1 MADRNLNIRVAFSAL
16 NNMSRPVNAARQS
29 AAALASQI
37 NQTKTSIKGLE
48 RQATS
53 FDRLTA
59 ANKKTTEQLAQAK
72 EQARQMAAAY
82 GPLRQRSAEQVAA
95 LNQQRV
101 AIRQLTQQQKGE
113 QTQLNQLRASFYSE
127 GIAISS
133 ASRATEQI
141 NQRTAQY
148 NRQLAEQQ
156 RRLDAVNQA
165 QARYSRA
172 KETGEKMMSGGMKT
186 AAVGAATLAPVA
198 AAVKSYSSL
207 EDAMKGVAKQV
218 NGLRDD
224 SGNRTPQYE
233 EMQRAIMDA
242 SEKLPMANGAVD
254 YAALVEGGARMG
266 VANSDDPW
274 EKQKADLLAFAS
286 MAAKASVAFEL
297 PADQLSESL
306 GKIAGLYKIPTQNI
320 EQLGDAINY
329 LDDNAK
335 SKGSDIIDVLQR
347 VGGLASQLDYKQA
360 AALGSTFLTLGSPA
374 EVAAS
379 ATNAMVRE
387 LSIATVQSDK
397 FLGALDEIGV
407 NAERVQKSMSVD
419 AMGTIISVLEASKK
433 LAPDKQVANLTQI
446 FGKEFGDDAQK
457 LANNLPELRRQI
469 ELTQGA
475 AAKGSMNRESDINK
489 ASLSAQW
496 QLTKTGAVNAFSSA
510 GETLREPLMDIML
523 TVSKVVGSVR
533 RWVEANPALVGSIMK
548 VTAAIGALLVV
559 VGGLMLSIG
568 AVLGPMA
575 LVRLSFTTL
584 AGSGGV
590 TPLIGSLGK
599 LSSTLRGLIPSLSGV
614 GRSIKDWPALFRSA
628 ASGITQFSKQAIGGL
643 NTALMAL
650 SRGAV
655 AAGQGLFTLF
665 TRPMTAIT
673 WLGNGLRTLAT
684 SGFGALLNVGRT
696 VMMALGGGL
705 SLLLSPIGILVIA
718 LSAAAIA
725 VIKFWEPIK
734 AFFTG
739 FYTGLMSGL
748 QPLTSA
754 FSTAFAPLAPLFDS
768 IGNAVG
774 GVWEWFTKLF
784 EPIQFSNEALASC
797 TSAGETFGKVVGNA
811 LSALTPII
819 EGIAR
824 GIGWVLEKL
833 GAIPDATKAAQ
844 QAAESMHKD
853 PVVWEWDPQ
862 QKKMVKK
869 GWNWSPKD
877 DQQKKT
883 NQKQQQ
889 AIDQQKKQESLINS
903 LKGPA
908 NIVPKMSSS
917 LDKIATN
924 TTEKKDG
931 PGEIVFKNKQPYI
944 PIRGGYSEPLKQ
956 AQRQLP
962 SLTDWVTQQ
971 AGSLIASVTPWQVEK
986 PAARVPVSASPSAAS
1001 VAALMPAPGGDV
1013 YNLSFDFSGQK
1024 LDEESIIRR
1033 VREELALAK
1042 QQADRRKR
1050 SQLIDHV

>member
-95 LNQQRV
+95 LNQQRA

-274 EKQKADLLAFAS
+274 QKQKADLLAFAS

-407 NAERVQKSMSVD
+407 NAEKVQKSMSVD

-584 AGSGGV
+584 AGEGGIARLTGGV
-590 TPLIGSLGK
+590 MRLGGVFQWLAGSPMQALLSAGRMVFGPLI
-599 LSSTLRGLIPSLSGV
+599 TLLAGISAPVWGLI
-614 GRSIKDWPALFRSA
+614 ALF
-628 ASGITQFSKQAIGGL
+628 
-643 NTALMAL
+643 
-650 SRGAV
+650 
-655 AAGQGLFTLF
+655 
-665 TRPMTAIT
+665 
-673 WLGNGLRTLAT
+673 
-684 SGFGALLNVGRT
+684 
-696 VMMALGGGL
+696 
-705 SLLLSPIGILVIA
+705 
-718 LSAAAIA
+718 AAAAVA
-725 VIKFWEPIK
+725 VIKFWQPIQ
-734 AFFTG
+734 AFFSGFFTG
-739 FYTGLMSGL
+739 LMAGL
-748 QPLTSA
+748 QPITQA
-754 FSTAFAPLAPLFDS
+754 FNAVFAPLAPIFDS
-768 IGNAVG
+768 IGNAIS
-774 GVWEWFTKLF
+774 GVWEWFTKLL
-784 EPIQFSNEALASC
+784 EPIQFSSEALASC
-797 TSAGETFGKVVGNA
+797 TSAGETFGKVVGA
-811 LSALTPII
+811 AISALTLPIQ
-819 EGIAR
+819 AVAN
-824 GIGWVLEKL
+824 GIGWILEKL

-956 AQRQLP
+956 AQPQLP

-1013 YNLSFDFSGQK
+1013 YNLNFDFSGQK
-1024 LDEESIIRR
+1024 LDEETIIRR

-1050 SQLIDHV
+1050 SQLTDHV

>member
-1 MADRNLNIRVAFSAL
+1 MADRNLNIKVAFSAL
-16 NNMSRPVNAARQS
+16 NNMSQPVNAARQS

-37 NQTKTSIKGLE
+37 KQTQSNIKGLE
-48 RQATS
+48 RQASS

-59 ANKKTTEQLAQAK
+59 ANKKTTDQLSQAK
-72 EQARQMAAAY
+72 TQAREMAAAF
-82 GPLRQRSAEQVAA
+82 GPLRQRSTEQVTA
-95 LNQQRV
+95 LNQQRA
-101 AIRQLTQQQKGE
+101 AIRNLTAQQKTE
-113 QTQLNQLRASFYSE
+113 QTQLNQLRTSFYRQ

-133 ASRATEQI
+133 SSRATEQI
-141 NQRTAQY
+141 SQRTAQY
-148 NRQLAEQQ
+148 NRQLTEQQ
-156 RRLDAVNQA
+156 RRLNAVNQA
-165 QARYSRA
+165 QARYSRT

-224 SGNRTPQYE
+224 GGNRTPQYE

-254 YAALVEGGARMG
+254 FAALVEGGARMG
-266 VANSDDPW
+266 VTDSNDPW
-274 EKQKADLLAFAS
+274 AKQKTDLLSFAS

-306 GKIAGLYKIPTQNI
+306 GKIAGLYKIPTKNI

-335 SKGSDIIDVLQR
+335 SKGADIIDVLQR

-360 AALGSTFLTLGSPA
+360 AALGSTFLTLGTPA

-387 LSIATVQSDK
+387 LSIATVQGKNFMEGLDA
-397 FLGALDEIGV
+397 LGLS
-407 NAERVQKSMSVD
+407 AEKVQKSMSMD
-419 AMGTIISVLEASKK
+419 AMGTIISVLEASKN

-475 AAKGSMNRESDINK
+475 AAKGSMQRESDINK
-489 ASLSAQW
+489 SSLSAQW
-496 QLTKTGAVNAFSSA
+496 QMTKTGAANAFSSA
-510 GETLREPLMDIML
+510 GETLRDPLMDIML
-523 TVSKVVGSVR
+523 TTSKVVGSVR
-533 RWVEANPALVGSIMK
+533 RWVEANPVLVGSIMK
-548 VTAAIGALLVV
+548 VTAAIGALLTV
-559 VGGLMLSIG
+559 VGVLMLSIG

-575 LVRLSFTTL
+575 LVRLSFTAL

-590 TPLIGSLGK
+590 TPLIGSFGK
-599 LSSTLRGLIPSLSGV
+599 LSGALRGLIPSFSGV

-628 ASGITQFSKQAIGGL
+628 TSAISQFSKQALGGL
-643 NTALMAL
+643 NTSLAAL

-655 AAGQGLFTLF
+655 ATGQGLFTLF
-665 TRPMTAIT
+665 TKPMTAIA
-673 WLGNGLRTLAT
+673 WLGNGLKALAT
-684 SGFGALLNVGRT
+684 SGFGTLLNVGRT

-705 SLLLSPIGILVIA
+705 SLLLSPVGILVMA
-718 LSAAAIA
+718 LAAAAIA

-748 QPLTSA
+748 QPLTTA
-754 FSTAFAPLAPLFDS
+754 FSTAFAPLSPIFDS
-768 IGNAVG
+768 IGNAIG
-774 GVWEWFTKLF
+774 SVWEWFTKLF
-784 EPIQFSNEALASC
+784 EPIKFSSEALASC
-797 TSAGETFGKVVGNA
+797 TSAGETFGKVVGSA

-869 GWNWSPKD
+869 GWNWSPKN

-883 NQKQQQ
+883 DEKQQQ
-889 AIDQQKKQESLINS
+889 AIDQQKKQESLLSS

-908 NIVPKMSSS
+908 NIAPKMSGS
-917 LDKIATN
+917 LDKIASN
-924 TTEKKDG
+924 TAEKKDG

-944 PIRGGYSEPLKQ
+944 PIRGGYAEPVQQ
-956 AQRQLP
+956 AKRQVP
-962 SLTDWVTQQ
+962 SLTAWMQQQ
-971 AGSLIASVTPWQVEK
+971 AGALVSSVLPYSVQQ
-986 PAARVPVSASPSAAS
+986 PAARSPVSAVPSAAS
-1001 VAALMPAPGGDV
+1001 VAALMPGGDMF
-1013 YNLSFDFSGQK
+1013 NFEINITDAGK
-1024 LDEESIIRR
+1024 LDEQKLVQRI
-1033 VREELALAK
+1033 REEFTLA
-1042 QQADRRKR
+1042 QQQTARRKR
-1050 SQLIDHV
+1050 SQLTDHE

>member
-1 MADRNLNIRVAFSAL
+1 
-16 NNMSRPVNAARQS
+16 AARQS

-95 LNQQRV
+95 LNQQRA

-172 KETGEKMMSGGMKT
+172 KETGEKMMSGGLKT

-274 EKQKADLLAFAS
+274 QKQKADLLSFAS

-360 AALGSTFLTLGSPA
+360 AALGSTFLTLGTPA

-387 LSIATVQSDK
+387 LSIATVQGKNFMQGLDA
-397 FLGALDEIGV
+397 LGLS
-407 NAERVQKSMSVD
+407 AEKVQKSMSVD

-433 LAPDKQVANLTQI
+433 LAPDQQVANLTQI

-584 AGSGGV
+584 AGEGGIARLTGGV
-590 TPLIGSLGK
+590 MRLGGAFQWLAGSPMQALLSAGRMVFGPLI
-599 LSSTLRGLIPSLSGV
+599 TLLAGISAPVWGLI
-614 GRSIKDWPALFRSA
+614 ALF
-628 ASGITQFSKQAIGGL
+628 
-643 NTALMAL
+643 
-650 SRGAV
+650 
-655 AAGQGLFTLF
+655 
-665 TRPMTAIT
+665 
-673 WLGNGLRTLAT
+673 
-684 SGFGALLNVGRT
+684 
-696 VMMALGGGL
+696 
-705 SLLLSPIGILVIA
+705 
-718 LSAAAIA
+718 AAAAVA
-725 VIKFWEPIK
+725 VIKFWQPIK
-734 AFFTG
+734 AFFSG
-739 FYTGLMSGL
+739 FFTGLMAGL
-748 QPLTSA
+748 QPITQA
-754 FSTAFAPLAPLFDS
+754 FNAVFAPLAPIFDS
-768 IGNAVG
+768 IGNAIS
-774 GVWEWFTKLF
+774 GVWEWFTKLL

-797 TSAGETFGKVVGNA
+797 TSAGETFGKVVGA
-811 LSALTPII
+811 AISALTLPIQAVAK
-819 EGIAR
+819 GL
-824 GIGWVLEKL
+824 GWILEKL
-833 GAIPDATKAAQ
+833 GAIPDAAKAAQ
-844 QAAESMHKD
+844 QVAQQMTPEAVNNLADRVNAFSGDVQAVAKESKKAEEK
-853 PVVWEWDPQ
+853 
-862 QKKMVKK
+862 
-869 GWNWSPKD
+869 
-877 DQQKKT
+877 KKT
-883 NQKQQQ
+883 DK
-889 AIDQQKKQESLINS
+889 QKKQDNLINS

-1013 YNLSFDFSGQK
+1013 YNLNFDFSGQK
-1024 LDEESIIRR
+1024 LDEETIIRR

-1050 SQLIDHV
+1050 SQLTDHV

>member
-29 AAALASQI
+29 AAALASKI

-95 LNQQRV
+95 LNQQRA

-224 SGNRTPQYE
+224 SGNRTPLYE
-233 EMQRAIMDA
+233 EMQQAIKDA

-266 VANSDDPW
+266 VANSNDPW
-274 EKQKADLLAFAS
+274 QKQKADLLSFAS

-306 GKIAGLYKIPTQNI
+306 GKIAGLYNIPVQNI

-347 VGGLASQLDYKQA
+347 VGGLANQLDYKQA
-360 AALGSTFLTLGSPA
+360 AALGSTFLTLGTPA

-387 LSIATVQSDK
+387 LSIATVQGKSFMQGLDA
-397 FLGALDEIGV
+397 LGLS
-407 NAERVQKSMSVD
+407 AEKVQKSMSVD
-419 AMGTIISVLEASKK
+419 AMGTIISVLEASQK
-433 LAPDKQVANLTQI
+433 LGDNQVATLTQI

-457 LANNLPELRRQI
+457 LANKLPELRRQL
-469 ELTQGA
+469 ELTQGV
-475 AAKGSMNRESDINK
+475 AAKGSMQRESDINK
-489 ASLSAQW
+489 DSLSSQW
-496 QLTKTGAVNAFSSA
+496 QLTKTGTLNALSAA
-510 GETLREPLMDIML
+510 GETLRDPLMDIML

-584 AGSGGV
+584 AGEGGIARLTGGV
-590 TPLIGSLGK
+590 MRLGGAFQWLAGSPMQALLSVGRMVFGPLI
-599 LSSTLRGLIPSLSGV
+599 TLLAGISAPVWGLI
-614 GRSIKDWPALFRSA
+614 ALF
-628 ASGITQFSKQAIGGL
+628 
-643 NTALMAL
+643 
-650 SRGAV
+650 
-655 AAGQGLFTLF
+655 
-665 TRPMTAIT
+665 
-673 WLGNGLRTLAT
+673 
-684 SGFGALLNVGRT
+684 
-696 VMMALGGGL
+696 
-705 SLLLSPIGILVIA
+705 
-718 LSAAAIA
+718 AAAAVA
-725 VIKFWEPIK
+725 VIKFWQPIK
-734 AFFTG
+734 AFFSG
-739 FYTGLMSGL
+739 FFTGLMAGL
-748 QPLTSA
+748 QPITQA
-754 FSTAFAPLAPLFDS
+754 FNAVFAPLAPIFDS
-768 IGNAVG
+768 IGNAIS
-774 GVWEWFTKLF
+774 GVWEWFTKLL
-784 EPIQFSNEALASC
+784 EPIQFSSEALASC
-797 TSAGETFGKVVGNA
+797 TSAGETFGKVVGGA
-811 LSALTPII
+811 ISALTLPIQAVAK
-819 EGIAR
+819 GL
-824 GIGWVLEKL
+824 GWILEKL
-833 GAIPDATKAAQ
+833 GAIPDAAKAAQ
-844 QAAESMHKD
+844 QVAQQMTPEAVNNLADRVNAFSGDVQAVAKESKKAEEK
-853 PVVWEWDPQ
+853 
-862 QKKMVKK
+862 
-869 GWNWSPKD
+869 
-877 DQQKKT
+877 KKT
-883 NQKQQQ
+883 
-889 AIDQQKKQESLINS
+889 DEQKKQDNLINS

-1013 YNLSFDFSGQK
+1013 YNLNFDFSGQK
-1024 LDEESIIRR
+1024 LDEETIIRR

-1050 SQLIDHV
+1050 SQLTDHV

>member
-1 MADRNLNIRVAFSAL
+1 M
-16 NNMSRPVNAARQS
+16 
-29 AAALASQI
+29 
-37 NQTKTSIKGLE
+37 
-48 RQATS
+48 
-53 FDRLTA
+53 
-59 ANKKTTEQLAQAK
+59 
-72 EQARQMAAAY
+72 
-82 GPLRQRSAEQVAA
+82 
-95 LNQQRV
+95 
-101 AIRQLTQQQKGE
+101 
-113 QTQLNQLRASFYSE
+113 
-127 GIAISS
+127 
-133 ASRATEQI
+133 
-141 NQRTAQY
+141 
-148 NRQLAEQQ
+148 
-156 RRLDAVNQA
+156 
-165 QARYSRA
+165 
-172 KETGEKMMSGGMKT
+172 
-186 AAVGAATLAPVA
+186 
-198 AAVKSYSSL
+198 
-207 EDAMKGVAKQV
+207 
-218 NGLRDD
+218 RDD

-360 AALGSTFLTLGSPA
+360 AALGSTFLTLGTPA

-387 LSIATVQSDK
+387 LSIATVQGKNFMQGLDA
-397 FLGALDEIGV
+397 LGLS
-407 NAERVQKSMSVD
+407 AEKVQKSMSVD

-433 LAPDKQVANLTQI
+433 LAPDQQVANLTQI

-584 AGSGGV
+584 AGEGGIARLTGGV
-590 TPLIGSLGK
+590 MRLGGAFQWLAGSPMQALLSAGRMVFGPLI
-599 LSSTLRGLIPSLSGV
+599 TLLAGISAPVWGLI
-614 GRSIKDWPALFRSA
+614 ALF
-628 ASGITQFSKQAIGGL
+628 
-643 NTALMAL
+643 
-650 SRGAV
+650 
-655 AAGQGLFTLF
+655 
-665 TRPMTAIT
+665 
-673 WLGNGLRTLAT
+673 
-684 SGFGALLNVGRT
+684 
-696 VMMALGGGL
+696 
-705 SLLLSPIGILVIA
+705 
-718 LSAAAIA
+718 AAAAVA
-725 VIKFWEPIK
+725 VIKFWEPIQ

-739 FYTGLMSGL
+739 FFNGIMTGL
-748 QPLTSA
+748 QPVFDA
-754 FSTAFAPLAPLFDS
+754 FNAVFAPLAPIFDA
-768 IGNAVG
+768 IGSAIS
-774 GVWEWFTKLF
+774 GVWDWFTKLL
-784 EPIQFSNEALASC
+784 EPIKFSSDALETC
-797 TSAGETFGKVVGNA
+797 TTVGETFGRVLGTAISGLLWPLQK
-811 LSALTPII
+811 LM
-819 EGIAR
+819 EGV
-824 GIGWVLEKL
+824 GWVLEKL
-833 GAIPDATKAAQ
+833 DLIPAGLDAANAK
-844 QAAESMHKD
+844 AESLKKD

-869 GWNWSPKD
+869 DWHWSPDKP
-877 DQQKKT
+877 
-883 NQKQQQ
+883 NQPKPPKPPITPKPVGIPDLMG
-889 AIDQQKKQESLINS
+889 APNLT
-903 LKGPA
+903 
-908 NIVPKMSSS
+908 PKMSKS
-917 LDKIATN
+917 LDKIADN
-924 TTEKKDG
+924 TGKMAAKDG

-1013 YNLSFDFSGQK
+1013 YNLNFDFSGQK
-1024 LDEESIIRR
+1024 LDEETIIRR

-1050 SQLIDHV
+1050 SQLTDHV

>member
-95 LNQQRV
+95 LNQQRA

-224 SGNRTPQYE
+224 SGNRTPLYE
-233 EMQRAIMDA
+233 EMQQAIKDA

-266 VANSDDPW
+266 VANSNDPW
-274 EKQKADLLAFAS
+274 QKQKADLLSFAS

-306 GKIAGLYKIPTQNI
+306 GKIAGLYNIPVQNI

-347 VGGLASQLDYKQA
+347 VGGLANQLDYKQA
-360 AALGSTFLTLGSPA
+360 AALGSTFLTLGTPA

-387 LSIATVQSDK
+387 LSIATVQGKSFMQGLDA
-397 FLGALDEIGV
+397 LGLS
-407 NAERVQKSMSVD
+407 AEKVQKSMSVD
-419 AMGTIISVLEASKK
+419 AMGTIISVLEASQK
-433 LAPDKQVANLTQI
+433 LGDNQVATLTQI

-457 LANNLPELRRQI
+457 LANKLPELRRQL
-469 ELTQGA
+469 ELTQGV
-475 AAKGSMNRESDINK
+475 AAKGSMQRESDINK
-489 ASLSAQW
+489 DSLSSQW
-496 QLTKTGAVNAFSSA
+496 QLTKTGTLNALSAA
-510 GETLREPLMDIML
+510 GESLRDPLMDIML

-584 AGSGGV
+584 AGEGGIARLTGGV
-590 TPLIGSLGK
+590 MRLGGTFQWLAGSPMQALLSAGRMVFGPLI
-599 LSSTLRGLIPSLSGV
+599 TLLAGISAPVWGLI
-614 GRSIKDWPALFRSA
+614 ALF
-628 ASGITQFSKQAIGGL
+628 
-643 NTALMAL
+643 
-650 SRGAV
+650 
-655 AAGQGLFTLF
+655 
-665 TRPMTAIT
+665 
-673 WLGNGLRTLAT
+673 
-684 SGFGALLNVGRT
+684 
-696 VMMALGGGL
+696 
-705 SLLLSPIGILVIA
+705 
-718 LSAAAIA
+718 AAAAVA
-725 VIKFWEPIK
+725 VIKFWQPIK
-734 AFFTG
+734 AFFSG
-739 FYTGLMSGL
+739 FFTGLMAGL
-748 QPLTSA
+748 QPITQA
-754 FSTAFAPLAPLFDS
+754 FNAVFAPLAPIFDS
-768 IGNAVG
+768 IGNAIS
-774 GVWEWFTKLF
+774 GVWEWFTKLL
-784 EPIQFSNEALASC
+784 EPIQFSSEALASC
-797 TSAGETFGKVVGNA
+797 TSAGETFGKVVGA
-811 LSALTPII
+811 AISALTLPIQAVAK
-819 EGIAR
+819 GL
-824 GIGWVLEKL
+824 GWILEKL
-833 GAIPDATKAAQ
+833 GAIPDAAKAAQ
-844 QAAESMHKD
+844 QVAQQMTPEAVNNLADRVNAFSGDVQAVAKESKKAEEK
-853 PVVWEWDPQ
+853 
-862 QKKMVKK
+862 
-869 GWNWSPKD
+869 
-877 DQQKKT
+877 KKT
-883 NQKQQQ
+883 
-889 AIDQQKKQESLINS
+889 DEQKKQDNLINS

-1013 YNLSFDFSGQK
+1013 YNLNFDFSGQK
-1024 LDEESIIRR
+1024 LDEETIIRR

-1050 SQLIDHV
+1050 SQLTDHV

>member
-95 LNQQRV
+95 LNQQRA

-360 AALGSTFLTLGSPA
+360 AALGSTFLTLGTPA

-387 LSIATVQSDK
+387 LSIATVQGKNFMQGLDA
-397 FLGALDEIGV
+397 LGLS
-407 NAERVQKSMSVD
+407 AEKVQKSMSVD

-433 LAPDKQVANLTQI
+433 LAPDQQVANLTQI

-469 ELTQGA
+469 ELTQGV

-510 GETLREPLMDIML
+510 GETLRDPLIDIML

-584 AGSGGV
+584 AGEGGIARLTGGV
-590 TPLIGSLGK
+590 MRLGGAFQWLAGSPMQALLSAGRMVFGPLI
-599 LSSTLRGLIPSLSGV
+599 TLLAGISAPVWGLI
-614 GRSIKDWPALFRSA
+614 ALF
-628 ASGITQFSKQAIGGL
+628 
-643 NTALMAL
+643 
-650 SRGAV
+650 
-655 AAGQGLFTLF
+655 
-665 TRPMTAIT
+665 
-673 WLGNGLRTLAT
+673 
-684 SGFGALLNVGRT
+684 
-696 VMMALGGGL
+696 
-705 SLLLSPIGILVIA
+705 
-718 LSAAAIA
+718 AAAAVA
-725 VIKFWEPIK
+725 VIKFWQPIK
-734 AFFTG
+734 AFFSG
-739 FYTGLMSGL
+739 FFTGLMAGL
-748 QPLTSA
+748 QPITQA
-754 FSTAFAPLAPLFDS
+754 FNAVFAPLAPIFDS
-768 IGNAVG
+768 IGNAIS
-774 GVWEWFTKLF
+774 GVLEWFTKLL
-784 EPIQFSNEALASC
+784 EPIQFSSEALASC
-797 TSAGETFGKVVGNA
+797 TSAGETFGKVVGGA
-811 LSALTPII
+811 ISALTLPIQAVAK
-819 EGIAR
+819 GL
-824 GIGWVLEKL
+824 GWILEKL
-833 GAIPDATKAAQ
+833 GAIPDAAKAAQ
-844 QAAESMHKD
+844 QVAQQMTPEAVNNLADRVNAFSGDVQAVAKESKKAEEK
-853 PVVWEWDPQ
+853 
-862 QKKMVKK
+862 
-869 GWNWSPKD
+869 
-877 DQQKKT
+877 KKT
-883 NQKQQQ
+883 
-889 AIDQQKKQESLINS
+889 DEQKKQDNLINS

-1013 YNLSFDFSGQK
+1013 YNLNFDFSGQK
-1024 LDEESIIRR
+1024 LDEETIIRR

-1050 SQLIDHV
+1050 SQLTDHV

>member
-95 LNQQRV
+95 LNQQRA

-360 AALGSTFLTLGSPA
+360 AALGSTFLTLGTPA

-387 LSIATVQSDK
+387 LSIATVQGKNFMQGLDA
-397 FLGALDEIGV
+397 LGLS
-407 NAERVQKSMSVD
+407 AEKVQKSMSVD

-433 LAPDKQVANLTQI
+433 LAPDQQVANLTQI

-584 AGSGGV
+584 AGEGGIARLTGGV
-590 TPLIGSLGK
+590 MRLGGAFQWLAGSPMQALLSAGRMVFGPLI
-599 LSSTLRGLIPSLSGV
+599 TLLAGISAPVWGLI
-614 GRSIKDWPALFRSA
+614 ALF
-628 ASGITQFSKQAIGGL
+628 
-643 NTALMAL
+643 
-650 SRGAV
+650 
-655 AAGQGLFTLF
+655 
-665 TRPMTAIT
+665 
-673 WLGNGLRTLAT
+673 
-684 SGFGALLNVGRT
+684 
-696 VMMALGGGL
+696 
-705 SLLLSPIGILVIA
+705 
-718 LSAAAIA
+718 AAAAVA
-725 VIKFWEPIK
+725 VIKFWEPIQ

-739 FYTGLMSGL
+739 FFNGIMTGL
-748 QPLTSA
+748 QPVFDA
-754 FSTAFAPLAPLFDS
+754 FNAVFAPLAPIFDA
-768 IGNAVG
+768 IGSAIS
-774 GVWEWFTKLF
+774 GVWDWFTKLL
-784 EPIQFSNEALASC
+784 EPIKFSSDALETC
-797 TSAGETFGKVVGNA
+797 TTVGETFGRVLGTAISGLLWPLQK
-811 LSALTPII
+811 LM
-819 EGIAR
+819 EGV
-824 GIGWVLEKL
+824 GWVLEKL
-833 GAIPDATKAAQ
+833 DLIPAGLDAANAK
-844 QAAESMHKD
+844 AESLKKD

-869 GWNWSPKD
+869 DWHWSPDKP
-877 DQQKKT
+877 
-883 NQKQQQ
+883 NQPKPPKPPITPKPVGIPDLMG
-889 AIDQQKKQESLINS
+889 APNLT
-903 LKGPA
+903 
-908 NIVPKMSSS
+908 PKMSKS
-917 LDKIATN
+917 LDKIADN
-924 TTEKKDG
+924 TGKMAAKDG

-1013 YNLSFDFSGQK
+1013 YNFNFDFSGQK
-1024 LDEESIIRR
+1024 LDEETIIRR

>member
-95 LNQQRV
+95 LNQQRA

-274 EKQKADLLAFAS
+274 QKQKADLLAFAS

-407 NAERVQKSMSVD
+407 NAEKVQKSMSVD

-533 RWVEANPALVGSIMK
+533 RWVEENPALVGSIMK

-584 AGSGGV
+584 AGEGGIARLAGGV
-590 TPLIGSLGK
+590 MRLGGAFQWLAGSPMQSLLSVGRMVFGPLI
-599 LSSTLRGLIPSLSGV
+599 TLLAGISAPVWGLI
-614 GRSIKDWPALFRSA
+614 ALFA
-628 ASGITQFSKQAIGGL
+628 
-643 NTALMAL
+643 
-650 SRGAV
+650 AV
-655 AAGQGLFTLF
+655 A
-665 TRPMTAIT
+665 
-673 WLGNGLRTLAT
+673 
-684 SGFGALLNVGRT
+684 V
-696 VMMALGGGL
+696 
-705 SLLLSPIGILVIA
+705 
-718 LSAAAIA
+718 A
-725 VIKFWEPIK
+725 VIKFWQPIK
-734 AFFTG
+734 AFFSG
-739 FYTGLMSGL
+739 FFTGLMAGL
-748 QPLTSA
+748 QPITQA
-754 FSTAFAPLAPLFDS
+754 FNAVFAPLAPIFDS
-768 IGNAVG
+768 IGNAIS
-774 GVWEWFTKLF
+774 GVWEWFTKLL
-784 EPIQFSNEALASC
+784 EPIQFSSEALASC
-797 TSAGETFGKVVGNA
+797 TSAGETFGKVVGA
-811 LSALTPII
+811 AISALTLPIQ
-819 EGIAR
+819 GVAK
-824 GIGWVLEKL
+824 GLGWILEKL
-833 GAIPDATKAAQ
+833 GAIPDAAKAAQ
-844 QAAESMHKD
+844 QVAQQMTPEAVNNLADRFTTFAGDVQAITKESKKAEEK
-853 PVVWEWDPQ
+853 
-862 QKKMVKK
+862 
-869 GWNWSPKD
+869 
-877 DQQKKT
+877 KKT
-883 NQKQQQ
+883 
-889 AIDQQKKQESLINS
+889 DEQKKQDNLINS

-908 NIVPKMSSS
+908 NIVPKMSNS

-1013 YNLSFDFSGQK
+1013 YNLNFDFSGQK
-1024 LDEESIIRR
+1024 LDEETIIRR

-1050 SQLIDHV
+1050 SQLTDHV

>member
-95 LNQQRV
+95 LNQQRA

-172 KETGEKMMSGGMKT
+172 KETGEKLMSGGMKT

-233 EMQRAIMDA
+233 EMQRAIMNA

-274 EKQKADLLAFAS
+274 QKQKADLLSFAS

-407 NAERVQKSMSVD
+407 NAEKVQKSMSVD

-533 RWVEANPALVGSIMK
+533 RWVEANPVLVGSIMK

-599 LSSTLRGLIPSLSGV
+599 LSNTLRGLIPSLSGV

-650 SRGAV
+650 SRGSV

-748 QPLTSA
+748 QPLTAA

-784 EPIQFSNEALASC
+784 EPIQFSSEALASC

-889 AIDQQKKQESLINS
+889 AIDQQKKQENLLNS

-908 NIVPKMSSS
+908 NIVPKMSNS

-956 AQRQLP
+956 AQHQLP

-1001 VAALMPAPGGDV
+1001 VAALMPAQGGDMF
-1013 YNLSFDFSGQK
+1013 NIEINISGSGMDDQK
-1024 LDEESIIRR
+1024 LAQRI
-1033 VREELALAK
+1033 REELTIAI

-1050 SQLIDHV
+1050 SQLTDHA

>member
-95 LNQQRV
+95 LNQQRA

-127 GIAISS
+127 GIAIRS

-274 EKQKADLLAFAS
+274 EKQKADLLSFAS

-407 NAERVQKSMSVD
+407 NAEKVQKSMSVD

-496 QLTKTGAVNAFSSA
+496 QLTKTGAVNALSSA

-559 VGGLMLSIG
+559 VGGLMLTIG

-655 AAGQGLFTLF
+655 AAGQGLFTLI

-784 EPIQFSNEALASC
+784 EPIQFSSEALASC

-962 SLTDWVTQQ
+962 SLTDW
-971 AGSLIASVTPWQVEK
+971 
-986 PAARVPVSASPSAAS
+986 
-1001 VAALMPAPGGDV
+1001 
-1013 YNLSFDFSGQK
+1013 
-1024 LDEESIIRR
+1024 
-1033 VREELALAK
+1033 
-1042 QQADRRKR
+1042 
-1050 SQLIDHV
+1050 

>member
-16 NNMSRPVNAARQS
+16 NNMSRPVSAARQS

-95 LNQQRV
+95 LNQQRA

-274 EKQKADLLAFAS
+274 QKQKADLLSFAS

-347 VGGLASQLDYKQA
+347 VGGLASQLDYRQA
-360 AALGSTFLTLGSPA
+360 AALGSTFLTLGTPA

-387 LSIATVQSDK
+387 LSIATVQGKNFMQGLDA
-397 FLGALDEIGV
+397 LGLS
-407 NAERVQKSMSVD
+407 AEKVQKSMSVD

-433 LAPDKQVANLTQI
+433 LAPDQQVANLTQI

-584 AGSGGV
+584 AGEGGIARLTGGV
-590 TPLIGSLGK
+590 MRLGGAFQWLAGSPMQALLSAGRMVFGPLI
-599 LSSTLRGLIPSLSGV
+599 TLLAGISAPVWGLI
-614 GRSIKDWPALFRSA
+614 ALF
-628 ASGITQFSKQAIGGL
+628 
-643 NTALMAL
+643 
-650 SRGAV
+650 
-655 AAGQGLFTLF
+655 
-665 TRPMTAIT
+665 
-673 WLGNGLRTLAT
+673 
-684 SGFGALLNVGRT
+684 
-696 VMMALGGGL
+696 
-705 SLLLSPIGILVIA
+705 
-718 LSAAAIA
+718 AAAAVA
-725 VIKFWEPIK
+725 VIKFWQPIK
-734 AFFTG
+734 AFFSG
-739 FYTGLMSGL
+739 FFTGLMAGL
-748 QPLTSA
+748 QPITQA
-754 FSTAFAPLAPLFDS
+754 FNAVFAPLAPIFDS
-768 IGNAVG
+768 IGNAIS
-774 GVWEWFTKLF
+774 GVWEWFTKLL
-784 EPIQFSNEALASC
+784 EPIQFSSEALASC
-797 TSAGETFGKVVGNA
+797 TSAGETFGKVVGA
-811 LSALTPII
+811 AISALTLPIQAVAK
-819 EGIAR
+819 GL
-824 GIGWVLEKL
+824 GWILEKL
-833 GAIPDATKAAQ
+833 GAIPDAAKAAQ
-844 QAAESMHKD
+844 QVAQQMTPEAVNNLADRVNAFSGDVQAVAKESKKAEEK
-853 PVVWEWDPQ
+853 
-862 QKKMVKK
+862 
-869 GWNWSPKD
+869 
-877 DQQKKT
+877 KKT
-883 NQKQQQ
+883 
-889 AIDQQKKQESLINS
+889 DEQKKQDNLINS

-908 NIVPKMSSS
+908 NIVPKMNSS

-956 AQRQLP
+956 TQRQLP

-971 AGSLIASVTPWQVEK
+971 AGTLISSVTPWQVEK

-1013 YNLSFDFSGQK
+1013 YNLNFDFSGQK
-1024 LDEESIIRR
+1024 LDEETIIRR

-1050 SQLIDHV
+1050 SQLTDHV

>member
-95 LNQQRV
+95 LNQQRA

-274 EKQKADLLAFAS
+274 EKQKADLLSFAS

-387 LSIATVQSDK
+387 LSIATVQGKNFMQGLDA
-397 FLGALDEIGV
+397 LGLS
-407 NAERVQKSMSVD
+407 AEKVQKSMSVD

-433 LAPDKQVANLTQI
+433 LAPDQQVANLTQI

-584 AGSGGV
+584 AGEGGIARLTGGV
-590 TPLIGSLGK
+590 MRLGGAFQWLAGSPMQALLSAGRMVFGPLI
-599 LSSTLRGLIPSLSGV
+599 TLLAGISAPVWGLI
-614 GRSIKDWPALFRSA
+614 ALF
-628 ASGITQFSKQAIGGL
+628 
-643 NTALMAL
+643 
-650 SRGAV
+650 
-655 AAGQGLFTLF
+655 
-665 TRPMTAIT
+665 
-673 WLGNGLRTLAT
+673 
-684 SGFGALLNVGRT
+684 
-696 VMMALGGGL
+696 
-705 SLLLSPIGILVIA
+705 
-718 LSAAAIA
+718 AAAAVA
-725 VIKFWEPIK
+725 VIKFWEPIQ

-739 FYTGLMSGL
+739 FFNGIMTGL
-748 QPLTSA
+748 QPVFDA
-754 FSTAFAPLAPLFDS
+754 FNAVFAPLAPIFDA
-768 IGNAVG
+768 IGSAIS
-774 GVWEWFTKLF
+774 GVWDWFTKLL
-784 EPIQFSNEALASC
+784 EPIKFSSDALETC
-797 TSAGETFGKVVGNA
+797 TTVGETFGRVLGTAISGLLWPLQK
-811 LSALTPII
+811 LM
-819 EGIAR
+819 EGV
-824 GIGWVLEKL
+824 GWVLEKL
-833 GAIPDATKAAQ
+833 DLIPAGLDAANAK
-844 QAAESMHKD
+844 AESLKKD

-869 GWNWSPKD
+869 DWHWSPDKP
-877 DQQKKT
+877 
-883 NQKQQQ
+883 NQPKPPKPPITPKPVGIPDLMG
-889 AIDQQKKQESLINS
+889 APNLT
-903 LKGPA
+903 
-908 NIVPKMSSS
+908 PKMSKS
-917 LDKIATN
+917 LDKIADN
-924 TTEKKDG
+924 TGKMAAKDG

-1013 YNLSFDFSGQK
+1013 YNFNFDFSGQK
-1024 LDEESIIRR
+1024 LDEETIIRR

-1050 SQLIDHV
+1050 SQLTDHV

>member
-95 LNQQRV
+95 LNQQRA

-172 KETGEKMMSGGMKT
+172 KETGEKMTSGGMKT

-266 VANSDDPW
+266 VANIDDPW
-274 EKQKADLLAFAS
+274 EKQKADLLSFAS

-360 AALGSTFLTLGSPA
+360 AALGSTFLTLGTPA

-387 LSIATVQSDK
+387 LSIATVQGKNFMQGLDA
-397 FLGALDEIGV
+397 LGLS
-407 NAERVQKSMSVD
+407 AEKVQKSMSVD

-433 LAPDKQVANLTQI
+433 LAPDQQVANLTQI

-475 AAKGSMNRESDINK
+475 AAKGSMNMESDINK

-510 GETLREPLMDIML
+510 GETLRDPLMDIML

-559 VGGLMLSIG
+559 MGGLMLSIG

-575 LVRLSFTTL
+575 LVRLSFTSLAGEGGIARLTGGVMRLGGAFQWL
-584 AGSGGV
+584 AGSPMQALLSAGRMVFG
-590 TPLIGSLGK
+590 PLI
-599 LSSTLRGLIPSLSGV
+599 TLLAGISAPVWGLI
-614 GRSIKDWPALFRSA
+614 ALFA
-628 ASGITQFSKQAIGGL
+628 
-643 NTALMAL
+643 
-650 SRGAV
+650 AV
-655 AAGQGLFTLF
+655 A
-665 TRPMTAIT
+665 
-673 WLGNGLRTLAT
+673 
-684 SGFGALLNVGRT
+684 V
-696 VMMALGGGL
+696 
-705 SLLLSPIGILVIA
+705 
-718 LSAAAIA
+718 A
-725 VIKFWEPIK
+725 VIKFWQPIK
-734 AFFTG
+734 AFFSG
-739 FYTGLMSGL
+739 FFTGLMAGL
-748 QPLTSA
+748 QPITQSFNA
-754 FSTAFAPLAPLFDS
+754 VFAPLAPIFNS
-768 IGNAVG
+768 IGNAIS
-774 GVWEWFTKLF
+774 GVWEWFTKLL
-784 EPIQFSNEALASC
+784 EPIQFSSEALASC
-797 TSAGETFGKVVGNA
+797 TSAGETFGKVVGA
-811 LSALTPII
+811 AISALTLPIQAVAK
-819 EGIAR
+819 GL
-824 GIGWVLEKL
+824 GWILEKL
-833 GAIPDATKAAQ
+833 GAIPDAAKAAQ
-844 QAAESMHKD
+844 QVAQQMTPEAVNNLADRVNAFSGDVQAVAKESKKAEEK
-853 PVVWEWDPQ
+853 
-862 QKKMVKK
+862 
-869 GWNWSPKD
+869 
-877 DQQKKT
+877 KKT
-883 NQKQQQ
+883 
-889 AIDQQKKQESLINS
+889 DEQKKQDNLINS

-908 NIVPKMSSS
+908 NIVPKMSNS
-917 LDKIATN
+917 LDKISTN

-986 PAARVPVSASPSAAS
+986 PAARMPVSASPSAAS

-1013 YNLSFDFSGQK
+1013 YNLNFDFSGQK
-1024 LDEESIIRR
+1024 LDEETIIRR

-1050 SQLIDHV
+1050 SQLTDHV

>member
-95 LNQQRV
+95 LNQQRA

-274 EKQKADLLAFAS
+274 QKQKADLLSFAS

-360 AALGSTFLTLGSPA
+360 AALGSTFLTLGAPA

-387 LSIATVQSDK
+387 LSIATVQGKNFMQGLDA
-397 FLGALDEIGV
+397 LGLS
-407 NAERVQKSMSVD
+407 AEKVQKSMSVD

-433 LAPDKQVANLTQI
+433 LAPDQQVANLTQI

-510 GETLREPLMDIML
+510 GETLRDPLMDIML

-559 VGGLMLSIG
+559 MGGLMLSIG

-575 LVRLSFTTL
+575 LVRLSFTSLAGEGGIARLTGGVMRLGGAFQWL
-584 AGSGGV
+584 AGSPMQALLSAGRMVFG
-590 TPLIGSLGK
+590 PLI
-599 LSSTLRGLIPSLSGV
+599 TLLAGISAPVWGLI
-614 GRSIKDWPALFRSA
+614 ALFA
-628 ASGITQFSKQAIGGL
+628 
-643 NTALMAL
+643 
-650 SRGAV
+650 AV
-655 AAGQGLFTLF
+655 A
-665 TRPMTAIT
+665 
-673 WLGNGLRTLAT
+673 
-684 SGFGALLNVGRT
+684 V
-696 VMMALGGGL
+696 
-705 SLLLSPIGILVIA
+705 
-718 LSAAAIA
+718 A
-725 VIKFWEPIK
+725 VIKFWQPIK
-734 AFFTG
+734 AFFSG
-739 FYTGLMSGL
+739 FFTGLMAGL
-748 QPLTSA
+748 QPITQSFNA
-754 FSTAFAPLAPLFDS
+754 VFAPLAPIFNS
-768 IGNAVG
+768 IGNAIS
-774 GVWEWFTKLF
+774 GVWEWFTKLL
-784 EPIQFSNEALASC
+784 EPIQFSSEALASC
-797 TSAGETFGKVVGNA
+797 TSAGETFGKVVGA
-811 LSALTPII
+811 AISALTLPIQ
-819 EGIAR
+819 AVAN
-824 GIGWVLEKL
+824 GIGWILEKL

-908 NIVPKMSSS
+908 NIVPKISSS

-971 AGSLIASVTPWQVEK
+971 AGSLIAFVTPWQVEK

-1001 VAALMPAPGGDV
+1001 VAALMPAPGGDMF
-1013 YNLSFDFSGQK
+1013 NIEININGSGMDEQK
-1024 LDEESIIRR
+1024 LAQR
-1033 VREELALAK
+1033 VRDELTAAM

-1050 SQLIDHV
+1050 SQLTDHV

>member
-95 LNQQRV
+95 LNQQRA

-186 AAVGAATLAPVA
+186 AAVGAATLVPVA

-274 EKQKADLLAFAS
+274 QKQKADLLSFAS

-360 AALGSTFLTLGSPA
+360 AALGSTFLTLGTPA

-387 LSIATVQSDK
+387 LSIATVQGKNFMQGLDA
-397 FLGALDEIGV
+397 LGLS
-407 NAERVQKSMSVD
+407 AEKVQKSMSVD

-433 LAPDKQVANLTQI
+433 LAPDQQVANLTQI

-510 GETLREPLMDIML
+510 GETLRDPLMDIML

-559 VGGLMLSIG
+559 MGGLMLSIG

-575 LVRLSFTTL
+575 LVRLSFTSLAGEGGIARLTGGVMRLGGAFQWL
-584 AGSGGV
+584 AGSPMQALLSAGRMVFG
-590 TPLIGSLGK
+590 PLI
-599 LSSTLRGLIPSLSGV
+599 TLLAGISAPVWGLI
-614 GRSIKDWPALFRSA
+614 ALFA
-628 ASGITQFSKQAIGGL
+628 
-643 NTALMAL
+643 
-650 SRGAV
+650 AV
-655 AAGQGLFTLF
+655 A
-665 TRPMTAIT
+665 
-673 WLGNGLRTLAT
+673 
-684 SGFGALLNVGRT
+684 V
-696 VMMALGGGL
+696 
-705 SLLLSPIGILVIA
+705 
-718 LSAAAIA
+718 A
-725 VIKFWEPIK
+725 VIKFWQPIK
-734 AFFTG
+734 AFFSG
-739 FYTGLMSGL
+739 FFTGLMAGL
-748 QPLTSA
+748 QPITQSFNA
-754 FSTAFAPLAPLFDS
+754 VFAPLAPIFNS
-768 IGNAVG
+768 IGNAIS
-774 GVWEWFTKLF
+774 GVWEWFTKLL
-784 EPIQFSNEALASC
+784 EPIQFSSEALASC
-797 TSAGETFGKVVGNA
+797 TSAGETFGKVVGA
-811 LSALTPII
+811 AISALTLPIQAVAK
-819 EGIAR
+819 GL
-824 GIGWVLEKL
+824 GWILEKL
-833 GAIPDATKAAQ
+833 GAIPDAAKAAQ
-844 QAAESMHKD
+844 QVAQQMTPEAVNNLADRVNAFSGDVQAVAKESKKAEEK
-853 PVVWEWDPQ
+853 
-862 QKKMVKK
+862 
-869 GWNWSPKD
+869 
-877 DQQKKT
+877 KKT
-883 NQKQQQ
+883 
-889 AIDQQKKQESLINS
+889 DEQKKQDNLINS

-908 NIVPKMSSS
+908 NIVPKMSNS

-986 PAARVPVSASPSAAS
+986 PAARMPVSASPSAAS

-1013 YNLSFDFSGQK
+1013 YNLNFDFSGQK
-1024 LDEESIIRR
+1024 LDEETIIRR

-1050 SQLIDHV
+1050 SQLTDHV

>member
-95 LNQQRV
+95 LNQQRA

-266 VANSDDPW
+266 VANNDDPW

-407 NAERVQKSMSVD
+407 NAEKVQKSMSVD

-496 QLTKTGAVNAFSSA
+496 QLTKTGAVNALSSA

-584 AGSGGV
+584 AGEGGIARLTGGV
-590 TPLIGSLGK
+590 MRLGGAFQWLAGSPMQSLLSVGRMVFGPLI
-599 LSSTLRGLIPSLSGV
+599 TLLAGISAPVWGLI
-614 GRSIKDWPALFRSA
+614 ALF
-628 ASGITQFSKQAIGGL
+628 
-643 NTALMAL
+643 
-650 SRGAV
+650 
-655 AAGQGLFTLF
+655 
-665 TRPMTAIT
+665 
-673 WLGNGLRTLAT
+673 
-684 SGFGALLNVGRT
+684 
-696 VMMALGGGL
+696 
-705 SLLLSPIGILVIA
+705 
-718 LSAAAIA
+718 AAAAVA
-725 VIKFWEPIK
+725 VIKFWEPIQ

-739 FYTGLMSGL
+739 FFNGIMTGL
-748 QPLTSA
+748 QPVFDA
-754 FSTAFAPLAPLFDS
+754 FNAVFAPLAPIFDA
-768 IGNAVG
+768 IGSAIS
-774 GVWEWFTKLF
+774 GVWDWFTKLL
-784 EPIQFSNEALASC
+784 EPIKFSSDALETC
-797 TSAGETFGKVVGNA
+797 TTVGETFGRVLGTAISGLLWPLQK
-811 LSALTPII
+811 LM
-819 EGIAR
+819 EGV
-824 GIGWVLEKL
+824 GWVLEKL
-833 GAIPDATKAAQ
+833 DLIPAGLDAANAK
-844 QAAESMHKD
+844 AESLKKD

-869 GWNWSPKD
+869 DWQWSPDKP
-877 DQQKKT
+877 
-883 NQKQQQ
+883 NQPKPPKPPITPKPVGIPDLMG
-889 AIDQQKKQESLINS
+889 APNLT
-903 LKGPA
+903 
-908 NIVPKMSSS
+908 PKMSKS
-917 LDKIATN
+917 LDKIADN
-924 TTEKKDG
+924 TGKMAAKDG

-986 PAARVPVSASPSAAS
+986 PAVRVPVSASPSAAS

-1024 LDEESIIRR
+1024 LDEETIIRR

-1050 SQLIDHV
+1050 SQLTDHV

>member
-95 LNQQRV
+95 LNQQRA

-172 KETGEKMMSGGMKT
+172 KETGEKLMSGGMKT

-274 EKQKADLLAFAS
+274 QKQKADLLSFAS

-347 VGGLASQLDYKQA
+347 VGGLASQLNYKQA

-407 NAERVQKSMSVD
+407 NAEKVQKSMSVD

-584 AGSGGV
+584 AGEGGIARLTGGV
-590 TPLIGSLGK
+590 MRLGGAFQWLAGSPMQALLSAGRMVFGPLI
-599 LSSTLRGLIPSLSGV
+599 TLLAGISAPVWGLI
-614 GRSIKDWPALFRSA
+614 ALF
-628 ASGITQFSKQAIGGL
+628 
-643 NTALMAL
+643 
-650 SRGAV
+650 
-655 AAGQGLFTLF
+655 
-665 TRPMTAIT
+665 
-673 WLGNGLRTLAT
+673 
-684 SGFGALLNVGRT
+684 
-696 VMMALGGGL
+696 
-705 SLLLSPIGILVIA
+705 
-718 LSAAAIA
+718 AAAAVA
-725 VIKFWEPIK
+725 VIKFWQPIQ
-734 AFFTG
+734 AFFSGFFTG
-739 FYTGLMSGL
+739 LMAGL
-748 QPLTSA
+748 QPITQA
-754 FSTAFAPLAPLFDS
+754 FNAVFAPLAPIFDS
-768 IGNAVG
+768 IGNAIS
-774 GVWEWFTKLF
+774 GVWEWFTKLL
-784 EPIQFSNEALASC
+784 EPIQFSSEALASC
-797 TSAGETFGKVVGNA
+797 TSAGETFGKVVGA
-811 LSALTPII
+811 AISALTLPIQ
-819 EGIAR
+819 AVAN
-824 GIGWVLEKL
+824 GIGWILEKL

-924 TTEKKDG
+924 TMEKKDG

-962 SLTDWVTQQ
+962 SLSDWVTQQ

-1013 YNLSFDFSGQK
+1013 YNLNFDFSGQK
-1024 LDEESIIRR
+1024 LDEETIIRR
-1033 VREELALAK
+1033 VREELALAQ

-1050 SQLIDHV
+1050 SQLTDHV

>member
-95 LNQQRV
+95 LNQQRA

-127 GIAISS
+127 GIAIRS

-274 EKQKADLLAFAS
+274 EKQKADLLSFAS

-407 NAERVQKSMSVD
+407 NAEKVQKSMSVD

-496 QLTKTGAVNAFSSA
+496 QLTKTGAVNALSSA

-559 VGGLMLSIG
+559 VGGLMLTIG

-655 AAGQGLFTLF
+655 AAGQGLFTLI

-725 VIKFWEPIK
+725 VIKFWESIK

-784 EPIQFSNEALASC
+784 EPIQFSSEALASC

-986 PAARVPVSASPSAAS
+986 PAARVPVSVSPSASS

-1013 YNLSFDFSGQK
+1013 YNLNFDFSGQK
-1024 LDEESIIRR
+1024 LDEETIIRR

-1050 SQLIDHV
+1050 SQLTDHV

>member
-242 SEKLPMANGAVD
+242 SEKLPMANGAID

-320 EQLGDAINY
+320 EQLSDAINY

-784 EPIQFSNEALASC
+784 EPIQFSSEALASC

>member
-95 LNQQRV
+95 LNQQRA

-360 AALGSTFLTLGSPA
+360 AALGSTFLTLGTPA

-387 LSIATVQSDK
+387 LSIATVQGKNFMQGLDA
-397 FLGALDEIGV
+397 LGLS
-407 NAERVQKSMSVD
+407 AEKVQKSMSVD

-433 LAPDKQVANLTQI
+433 LAPDQQVANLTQI

-584 AGSGGV
+584 AGEGGIARLTGGV
-590 TPLIGSLGK
+590 MRLGGAFQWLAGSPMQALLSAGRMVFGPLI
-599 LSSTLRGLIPSLSGV
+599 TLLAGISAPVWGLI
-614 GRSIKDWPALFRSA
+614 ALF
-628 ASGITQFSKQAIGGL
+628 
-643 NTALMAL
+643 
-650 SRGAV
+650 
-655 AAGQGLFTLF
+655 
-665 TRPMTAIT
+665 
-673 WLGNGLRTLAT
+673 
-684 SGFGALLNVGRT
+684 
-696 VMMALGGGL
+696 
-705 SLLLSPIGILVIA
+705 
-718 LSAAAIA
+718 AAAAVA
-725 VIKFWEPIK
+725 VIKFWEPIQ

-739 FYTGLMSGL
+739 FFNGIMTGL
-748 QPLTSA
+748 QPVFDA
-754 FSTAFAPLAPLFDS
+754 FNAVFAPLAPIFDA
-768 IGNAVG
+768 IGSAIS
-774 GVWEWFTKLF
+774 GVWDWFTKLL
-784 EPIQFSNEALASC
+784 EPIKFSSDALETC
-797 TSAGETFGKVVGNA
+797 TTVGETFGRVLGTAISGLLWPLQK
-811 LSALTPII
+811 LM
-819 EGIAR
+819 EGV
-824 GIGWVLEKL
+824 GWVLEKL
-833 GAIPDATKAAQ
+833 DLIPAGLDAANAK
-844 QAAESMHKD
+844 AESLKKD

-869 GWNWSPKD
+869 DWHWSPDKP
-877 DQQKKT
+877 
-883 NQKQQQ
+883 NQPKPPKPPITPKPVGIPDLMG
-889 AIDQQKKQESLINS
+889 APNLT
-903 LKGPA
+903 
-908 NIVPKMSSS
+908 PKMSKS
-917 LDKIATN
+917 LDKIADN
-924 TTEKKDG
+924 TGKMAAKDG

-1013 YNLSFDFSGQK
+1013 YNFNFDFSGQK
-1024 LDEESIIRR
+1024 LDEETIIRR

-1042 QQADRRKR
+1042 QQTDRRKR
-1050 SQLIDHV
+1050 SQLTDHV

>member
-95 LNQQRV
+95 LNQQRA

-224 SGNRTPQYE
+224 SGNRTPLYE
-233 EMQRAIMDA
+233 EMQQAIKDA

-254 YAALVEGGARMG
+254 FAALVEGGARMG
-266 VANSDDPW
+266 VANGNDPW
-274 EKQKADLLAFAS
+274 AKQKADLLGFAS

-306 GKIAGLYKIPTQNI
+306 GKIAGLYKIPVQNI

-347 VGGLASQLDYKQA
+347 VGGLSKQLDYKQA
-360 AALGSTFLTLGSPA
+360 AALGSTFLTLGTPA

-387 LSIATVQSDK
+387 LSIATVQGKSFMDGLDA
-397 FLGALDEIGV
+397 LGLS
-407 NAERVQKSMSVD
+407 AEKVQKSMSVD
-419 AMGTIISVLEASKK
+419 AMGTIISVLEASQK
-433 LAPDKQVANLTQI
+433 LGDNQVATLTQI

-457 LANNLPELRRQI
+457 LANDLPELRRQI

-475 AAKGSMNRESDINK
+475 AAKGSMQRESDINK
-489 ASLSAQW
+489 DSLSSQW
-496 QLTKTGAVNAFSSA
+496 QLTKTGTLNALSAA
-510 GETLREPLMDIML
+510 GETLRDPLMDIML

-584 AGSGGV
+584 AGEGGIARLTGGV
-590 TPLIGSLGK
+590 MRLGGAFQWLAGSPMQALLSAGRMVFGPLI
-599 LSSTLRGLIPSLSGV
+599 TLLAGISAPVWGLI
-614 GRSIKDWPALFRSA
+614 ALF
-628 ASGITQFSKQAIGGL
+628 
-643 NTALMAL
+643 
-650 SRGAV
+650 
-655 AAGQGLFTLF
+655 
-665 TRPMTAIT
+665 
-673 WLGNGLRTLAT
+673 
-684 SGFGALLNVGRT
+684 
-696 VMMALGGGL
+696 
-705 SLLLSPIGILVIA
+705 
-718 LSAAAIA
+718 AAAAVA
-725 VIKFWEPIK
+725 VIKFWQPIK
-734 AFFTG
+734 AFFSG
-739 FYTGLMSGL
+739 FFTGLMAGL
-748 QPLTSA
+748 QPITQA
-754 FSTAFAPLAPLFDS
+754 FNAVFAPLAPIFDS
-768 IGNAVG
+768 IGNAIS
-774 GVWEWFTKLF
+774 GVWEWFTKLL
-784 EPIQFSNEALASC
+784 EPIQFSSEALASC
-797 TSAGETFGKVVGNA
+797 TSAGETFGKVVGA
-811 LSALTPII
+811 AISALTLPIQAVAK
-819 EGIAR
+819 GL
-824 GIGWVLEKL
+824 GWILEKL
-833 GAIPDATKAAQ
+833 GAIPDAAKAAQ
-844 QAAESMHKD
+844 QVAQQMTPEAVNNLADRVNAFSGDVQAVAKESKKAE
-853 PVVWEWDPQ
+853 E
-862 QKKMVKK
+862 KKKA
-869 GWNWSPKD
+869 D
-877 DQQKKT
+877 E
-883 NQKQQQ
+883 
-889 AIDQQKKQESLINS
+889 QKKQDNLINS

-1001 VAALMPAPGGDV
+1001 FAALMPAPGGDV
-1013 YNLSFDFSGQK
+1013 YNLNFDFSGQK
-1024 LDEESIIRR
+1024 LDEETIIRR

-1050 SQLIDHV
+1050 SQLTDHV

>member
-95 LNQQRV
+95 LNQQRA

-186 AAVGAATLAPVA
+186 AAVGAATLVPVA

-274 EKQKADLLAFAS
+274 QKQKADLLSFAS

-360 AALGSTFLTLGSPA
+360 AALGSTFLTLGTPA

-387 LSIATVQSDK
+387 LSIATVQGKNFMQGLDA
-397 FLGALDEIGV
+397 LGLS
-407 NAERVQKSMSVD
+407 AEKVQKSMSVD

-433 LAPDKQVANLTQI
+433 LAPDQQVANLTQI

-510 GETLREPLMDIML
+510 GETLRDPLMDIML

-559 VGGLMLSIG
+559 MGGLMLSIG

-575 LVRLSFTTL
+575 LVRLSFTSLAGEGGIARLTGGVMRLGGAFQWL
-584 AGSGGV
+584 AGSPMQALLSAGRMVFG
-590 TPLIGSLGK
+590 PLI
-599 LSSTLRGLIPSLSGV
+599 TLLAGISAPVWGLI
-614 GRSIKDWPALFRSA
+614 ALFA
-628 ASGITQFSKQAIGGL
+628 
-643 NTALMAL
+643 
-650 SRGAV
+650 AV
-655 AAGQGLFTLF
+655 A
-665 TRPMTAIT
+665 
-673 WLGNGLRTLAT
+673 
-684 SGFGALLNVGRT
+684 V
-696 VMMALGGGL
+696 
-705 SLLLSPIGILVIA
+705 
-718 LSAAAIA
+718 A
-725 VIKFWEPIK
+725 VIKFWQPIK
-734 AFFTG
+734 AFFSG
-739 FYTGLMSGL
+739 FFTGLMAGL
-748 QPLTSA
+748 QPITQSFNA
-754 FSTAFAPLAPLFDS
+754 VFAPLAPIFNS
-768 IGNAVG
+768 IGNAIS
-774 GVWEWFTKLF
+774 GVWEWFTKLL
-784 EPIQFSNEALASC
+784 EPIQFSSEALASC
-797 TSAGETFGKVVGNA
+797 TSAGETFGKVVGA
-811 LSALTPII
+811 AISALTLPIQAVAK
-819 EGIAR
+819 GL
-824 GIGWVLEKL
+824 GWILEKL
-833 GAIPDATKAAQ
+833 GAIPDAAKAAQ
-844 QAAESMHKD
+844 QVAQQMTPEAVNNLADRVNAFSGDVQAVAKESKKAEEK
-853 PVVWEWDPQ
+853 
-862 QKKMVKK
+862 
-869 GWNWSPKD
+869 
-877 DQQKKT
+877 KKT
-883 NQKQQQ
+883 
-889 AIDQQKKQESLINS
+889 DEQKKQDNLINS

-908 NIVPKMSSS
+908 NIVPKMSNS

-986 PAARVPVSASPSAAS
+986 PAARVPVSVSPSASS

-1013 YNLSFDFSGQK
+1013 YNLNFDFSGQK
-1024 LDEESIIRR
+1024 LDEETIIRR

-1050 SQLIDHV
+1050 SQLTDHV

>member
-95 LNQQRV
+95 LNQQRS

-274 EKQKADLLAFAS
+274 QKQKADLLAFAS

-360 AALGSTFLTLGSPA
+360 AALGSTFLTLGTPA

-387 LSIATVQSDK
+387 LSIATVQGKNFMQGLDA
-397 FLGALDEIGV
+397 LGLS
-407 NAERVQKSMSVD
+407 AEKVQKSMSVD

-433 LAPDKQVANLTQI
+433 LAPDQQVANLTQI

-533 RWVEANPALVGSIMK
+533 RWVEANPVLVGSIMK

-584 AGSGGV
+584 AGEGGIARLTGGV
-590 TPLIGSLGK
+590 MRLGGAFQWLAGSPMQALLSVGRMVFGPLI
-599 LSSTLRGLIPSLSGV
+599 TLLAGISAPVWGLI
-614 GRSIKDWPALFRSA
+614 ALF
-628 ASGITQFSKQAIGGL
+628 
-643 NTALMAL
+643 
-650 SRGAV
+650 
-655 AAGQGLFTLF
+655 
-665 TRPMTAIT
+665 
-673 WLGNGLRTLAT
+673 
-684 SGFGALLNVGRT
+684 
-696 VMMALGGGL
+696 
-705 SLLLSPIGILVIA
+705 
-718 LSAAAIA
+718 AAAAVA
-725 VIKFWEPIK
+725 VIKFWQPIK
-734 AFFTG
+734 AFFSG
-739 FYTGLMSGL
+739 FFTGLMAGL
-748 QPLTSA
+748 QPITQA
-754 FSTAFAPLAPLFDS
+754 FNAVFAPLAPIFDS
-768 IGNAVG
+768 IGNAIS
-774 GVWEWFTKLF
+774 GVWEWFTKLL
-784 EPIQFSNEALASC
+784 EPIQFSSEALASC
-797 TSAGETFGKVVGNA
+797 TSAGETFGKVVGA
-811 LSALTPII
+811 AISALTLPIQAVAK
-819 EGIAR
+819 GL
-824 GIGWVLEKL
+824 GWILEKL
-833 GAIPDATKAAQ
+833 GAIPDAAKAAQ
-844 QAAESMHKD
+844 QVAQQMTPEAVNNLADRVNAFSGDVQAVAKESKKAEEK
-853 PVVWEWDPQ
+853 
-862 QKKMVKK
+862 
-869 GWNWSPKD
+869 
-877 DQQKKT
+877 KKT
-883 NQKQQQ
+883 
-889 AIDQQKKQESLINS
+889 DEQKKQDNLINS

-1013 YNLSFDFSGQK
+1013 YNLNFDFSGQK
-1024 LDEESIIRR
+1024 LDEETIIRR

-1050 SQLIDHV
+1050 SQLTDHV

>member
-95 LNQQRV
+95 LNQQRA

-274 EKQKADLLAFAS
+274 QKQKADLLAFAS

-360 AALGSTFLTLGSPA
+360 AALGSTFLTLGTPA

-387 LSIATVQSDK
+387 LSIATVQGKNFMQGLDA
-397 FLGALDEIGV
+397 LGLS
-407 NAERVQKSMSVD
+407 AEKVQKSMSVD

-433 LAPDKQVANLTQI
+433 LAPDQQIANLTQI

-510 GETLREPLMDIML
+510 GETLREPLMDIMI

-584 AGSGGV
+584 AGEEGIARLTGGV
-590 TPLIGSLGK
+590 MRLGGAFQWLAGSPMQAL
-599 LSSTLRGLIPSLSGV
+599 LSAGRMVFGPIITLLAGISAPVWGLI
-614 GRSIKDWPALFRSA
+614 ALF
-628 ASGITQFSKQAIGGL
+628 
-643 NTALMAL
+643 
-650 SRGAV
+650 
-655 AAGQGLFTLF
+655 
-665 TRPMTAIT
+665 
-673 WLGNGLRTLAT
+673 
-684 SGFGALLNVGRT
+684 
-696 VMMALGGGL
+696 
-705 SLLLSPIGILVIA
+705 
-718 LSAAAIA
+718 AAAAVA
-725 VIKFWEPIK
+725 VIKFWQPIQ
-734 AFFTG
+734 AFFSGFFTG
-739 FYTGLMSGL
+739 LMAGL
-748 QPLTSA
+748 QPITQA
-754 FSTAFAPLAPLFDS
+754 FNAVFAPLAPIFDS
-768 IGNAVG
+768 IGNAIS
-774 GVWEWFTKLF
+774 GVWEWFTKLL
-784 EPIQFSNEALASC
+784 EPIQFSSEALASC
-797 TSAGETFGKVVGNA
+797 TSAGETFGKVVGA
-811 LSALTPII
+811 AISALTLPIQAVAK
-819 EGIAR
+819 GL
-824 GIGWVLEKL
+824 GWILEKL
-833 GAIPDATKAAQ
+833 GAIPDAAKAAQ
-844 QAAESMHKD
+844 QVAQQMTPEAVNNLADRVNAFSGDVQAVAKESKKAEEK
-853 PVVWEWDPQ
+853 
-862 QKKMVKK
+862 
-869 GWNWSPKD
+869 
-877 DQQKKT
+877 KKT
-883 NQKQQQ
+883 
-889 AIDQQKKQESLINS
+889 DEQKKQDNLINS

-1013 YNLSFDFSGQK
+1013 YNLNFDFSGQK
-1024 LDEESIIRR
+1024 LDEETIIRR

-1050 SQLIDHV
+1050 SQLTDHV

>member
-95 LNQQRV
+95 LNQQRA

-172 KETGEKMMSGGMKT
+172 KETGEKMTSGGMKT

-274 EKQKADLLAFAS
+274 QKQKADLLSFAS
-286 MAAKASVAFEL
+286 MAAKASAAFEL

-360 AALGSTFLTLGSPA
+360 AALGSTFLTLGTPA

-387 LSIATVQSDK
+387 LSIATVQGKNFMQGLDA
-397 FLGALDEIGV
+397 LGLS
-407 NAERVQKSMSVD
+407 AEKVQKSMSVD

-433 LAPDKQVANLTQI
+433 LAPDQQVANLTQI

-510 GETLREPLMDIML
+510 GETLRDPLMDIML

-559 VGGLMLSIG
+559 MGGLMLSIG

-575 LVRLSFTTL
+575 LVRLSFTSLAWEGGIARLTGGVMRLGGAFQWL
-584 AGSGGV
+584 AGSPMQALLSAGRMVFG
-590 TPLIGSLGK
+590 PLI
-599 LSSTLRGLIPSLSGV
+599 TLLAGISAPVWGLI
-614 GRSIKDWPALFRSA
+614 ALFA
-628 ASGITQFSKQAIGGL
+628 
-643 NTALMAL
+643 
-650 SRGAV
+650 AV
-655 AAGQGLFTLF
+655 A
-665 TRPMTAIT
+665 
-673 WLGNGLRTLAT
+673 
-684 SGFGALLNVGRT
+684 V
-696 VMMALGGGL
+696 
-705 SLLLSPIGILVIA
+705 
-718 LSAAAIA
+718 A
-725 VIKFWEPIK
+725 VIKFWQPIK
-734 AFFTG
+734 AFFSG
-739 FYTGLMSGL
+739 FFTGLMAGL
-748 QPLTSA
+748 QPITQSFNA
-754 FSTAFAPLAPLFDS
+754 VFAPLAPIFNS
-768 IGNAVG
+768 IGNAIS
-774 GVWEWFTKLF
+774 GVWEWFTKLL
-784 EPIQFSNEALASC
+784 EPIQFSSEALASC
-797 TSAGETFGKVVGNA
+797 TSAGETFGKVVGA
-811 LSALTPII
+811 AISALTLPIQAVAK
-819 EGIAR
+819 GL
-824 GIGWVLEKL
+824 GWILEKL
-833 GAIPDATKAAQ
+833 GAIPDAAKAAQ
-844 QAAESMHKD
+844 QVAQQMTPEAVNNLADRVNAFSGDVQAVAKESKKAEEK
-853 PVVWEWDPQ
+853 
-862 QKKMVKK
+862 
-869 GWNWSPKD
+869 
-877 DQQKKT
+877 KKT
-883 NQKQQQ
+883 
-889 AIDQQKKQESLINS
+889 DEQKKQDNLINS

-908 NIVPKMSSS
+908 NIVPKMSNS

-986 PAARVPVSASPSAAS
+986 PAARMPVSASPSAAS

-1013 YNLSFDFSGQK
+1013 YNLNFDFSGQK
-1024 LDEESIIRR
+1024 LDEETIIRR

-1050 SQLIDHV
+1050 SQLTDHV

>member
-95 LNQQRV
+95 LNQQRA

-186 AAVGAATLAPVA
+186 AAVGAATLVPVA

-274 EKQKADLLAFAS
+274 QKQKADLLSFAS

-360 AALGSTFLTLGSPA
+360 AALGSTFLTLGTPA

-387 LSIATVQSDK
+387 LSIATVQGKNFMQGLDA
-397 FLGALDEIGV
+397 LGLS
-407 NAERVQKSMSVD
+407 AEKVQKSMSVD

-433 LAPDKQVANLTQI
+433 LAPDQQVANLTQI

-510 GETLREPLMDIML
+510 GETLRDPLMDIML

-559 VGGLMLSIG
+559 MGGLMLSIG

-575 LVRLSFTTL
+575 LVRLSFTSLAGEGGIARLTGGIMRLGGAFQWL
-584 AGSGGV
+584 AGSPMQALLSAGRMVFG
-590 TPLIGSLGK
+590 PLI
-599 LSSTLRGLIPSLSGV
+599 TLLAGISAPVWGLI
-614 GRSIKDWPALFRSA
+614 ALFA
-628 ASGITQFSKQAIGGL
+628 
-643 NTALMAL
+643 
-650 SRGAV
+650 AV
-655 AAGQGLFTLF
+655 A
-665 TRPMTAIT
+665 
-673 WLGNGLRTLAT
+673 
-684 SGFGALLNVGRT
+684 V
-696 VMMALGGGL
+696 
-705 SLLLSPIGILVIA
+705 
-718 LSAAAIA
+718 A
-725 VIKFWEPIK
+725 VIKFWQPIK
-734 AFFTG
+734 AFFSG
-739 FYTGLMSGL
+739 FFTGLMAGL
-748 QPLTSA
+748 QPITQSFNA
-754 FSTAFAPLAPLFDS
+754 VFAPLAPIFNS
-768 IGNAVG
+768 IGNAIS
-774 GVWEWFTKLF
+774 GVWEWFTKLL
-784 EPIQFSNEALASC
+784 EPIQFSSEALASC
-797 TSAGETFGKVVGNA
+797 TSAGETFGKVVGTA
-811 LSALTPII
+811 ISALTLPIQAVAK
-819 EGIAR
+819 GL
-824 GIGWVLEKL
+824 GWILEKL
-833 GAIPDATKAAQ
+833 GAIPDAAKAAQ
-844 QAAESMHKD
+844 QVAQQMTPEAVNNLADRVNAFSGDVQAVAKESKKAEEK
-853 PVVWEWDPQ
+853 
-862 QKKMVKK
+862 
-869 GWNWSPKD
+869 
-877 DQQKKT
+877 KKT
-883 NQKQQQ
+883 
-889 AIDQQKKQESLINS
+889 DEQKKQDNLINS

-908 NIVPKMSSS
+908 NIVPKMSNS

-986 PAARVPVSASPSAAS
+986 PAARMPVSASPSAAS

-1013 YNLSFDFSGQK
+1013 YNLNFDFSGQK
-1024 LDEESIIRR
+1024 LDEETIIRR

-1050 SQLIDHV
+1050 SQLTDHV

>member
-16 NNMSRPVNAARQS
+16 NNMSRPVNAASQS

-95 LNQQRV
+95 LNQQRA

-274 EKQKADLLAFAS
+274 EKQKADLLSFAS

-360 AALGSTFLTLGSPA
+360 AALGSTFLTLGTPA

-387 LSIATVQSDK
+387 LSIATVQGKNFMQGLDA
-397 FLGALDEIGV
+397 LGLS
-407 NAERVQKSMSVD
+407 AEKVQKSMSVD

-433 LAPDKQVANLTQI
+433 LAPDQQVANLTQI

-475 AAKGSMNRESDINK
+475 AAKGSMKRESDINK

-510 GETLREPLMDIML
+510 GETLRDPLMDIML

-584 AGSGGV
+584 AGEGGIARLTGGV
-590 TPLIGSLGK
+590 MRLGGAFQWLAGSPMQALLSAGRMVFGPLI
-599 LSSTLRGLIPSLSGV
+599 TLLAGISAPVWGLI
-614 GRSIKDWPALFRSA
+614 ALF
-628 ASGITQFSKQAIGGL
+628 
-643 NTALMAL
+643 
-650 SRGAV
+650 
-655 AAGQGLFTLF
+655 
-665 TRPMTAIT
+665 
-673 WLGNGLRTLAT
+673 
-684 SGFGALLNVGRT
+684 
-696 VMMALGGGL
+696 
-705 SLLLSPIGILVIA
+705 
-718 LSAAAIA
+718 AAAAVA
-725 VIKFWEPIK
+725 VIKFWQPIK
-734 AFFTG
+734 AFFSG
-739 FYTGLMSGL
+739 FFTGLMAGL
-748 QPLTSA
+748 QPITQA
-754 FSTAFAPLAPLFDS
+754 FNAVFAPLAPIFNS
-768 IGNAVG
+768 IGNAIS
-774 GVWEWFTKLF
+774 GVWEWFTKLL
-784 EPIQFSNEALASC
+784 EPIQFSSEALASC
-797 TSAGETFGKVVGNA
+797 TSAGETFGKVVGGA
-811 LSALTPII
+811 ISALTLPIQAVAK
-819 EGIAR
+819 GL
-824 GIGWVLEKL
+824 GWILEKL
-833 GAIPDATKAAQ
+833 GAIPDAAKAAQ
-844 QAAESMHKD
+844 QVAQQMTPEAVNNLADRVNAFSGDVQAVAKESKKAEEK
-853 PVVWEWDPQ
+853 
-862 QKKMVKK
+862 
-869 GWNWSPKD
+869 
-877 DQQKKT
+877 KKT
-883 NQKQQQ
+883 
-889 AIDQQKKQESLINS
+889 DEQKKQDNLINS

-1013 YNLSFDFSGQK
+1013 YHLNFDFSGQK
-1024 LDEESIIRR
+1024 LDEETIIRR

>member
-95 LNQQRV
+95 LNQQRA

-133 ASRATEQI
+133 ASLATEQI

-254 YAALVEGGARMG
+254 YASLVEGGARMG

-274 EKQKADLLAFAS
+274 EKQKADLLSFAS

-360 AALGSTFLTLGSPA
+360 AALGSTFLTLGTPA

-387 LSIATVQSDK
+387 LSIATVQGKNFMQGLDA
-397 FLGALDEIGV
+397 LGLS
-407 NAERVQKSMSVD
+407 AEKVQKSMSVD

-433 LAPDKQVANLTQI
+433 LAPDQQVANLTQI

-584 AGSGGV
+584 AGEGGIARLTGGV
-590 TPLIGSLGK
+590 MRLGGAFQWLAGSPMQSLLSVGRMVFGPLI
-599 LSSTLRGLIPSLSGV
+599 TLLAGISAPVWGLI
-614 GRSIKDWPALFRSA
+614 ALF
-628 ASGITQFSKQAIGGL
+628 
-643 NTALMAL
+643 
-650 SRGAV
+650 
-655 AAGQGLFTLF
+655 
-665 TRPMTAIT
+665 
-673 WLGNGLRTLAT
+673 
-684 SGFGALLNVGRT
+684 
-696 VMMALGGGL
+696 
-705 SLLLSPIGILVIA
+705 
-718 LSAAAIA
+718 AAAAVA
-725 VIKFWEPIK
+725 VIKFWQPIQ
-734 AFFTG
+734 AFFSGFFTG
-739 FYTGLMSGL
+739 LMAGL
-748 QPLTSA
+748 QPITQA
-754 FSTAFAPLAPLFDS
+754 FNAVFAPLAPIFDG
-768 IGNAVG
+768 IGNAIS
-774 GVWEWFTKLF
+774 GVWEWFTKLL
-784 EPIQFSNEALASC
+784 EPIQFSSEALASC
-797 TSAGETFGKVVGNA
+797 TSAGETFGKVVGA
-811 LSALTPII
+811 AISALTLPIQ
-819 EGIAR
+819 AVAN
-824 GIGWVLEKL
+824 GIGWILEKL

-1024 LDEESIIRR
+1024 LDEETIIRR

>member
-95 LNQQRV
+95 LNQQRA

-133 ASRATEQI
+133 ASLATEQI

-274 EKQKADLLAFAS
+274 KKQKADLLAFAS

-360 AALGSTFLTLGSPA
+360 AALGSTFLTLGTPA

-387 LSIATVQSDK
+387 LSIATVQGKNFMQGLDA
-397 FLGALDEIGV
+397 LGLS
-407 NAERVQKSMSVD
+407 AEKVQKSMSVD

-433 LAPDKQVANLTQI
+433 LAPDQQVANLTQI

-510 GETLREPLMDIML
+510 GETLRDPLMDIML

-584 AGSGGV
+584 AGEGGIARLTGGV
-590 TPLIGSLGK
+590 MRLGGAFQWLAGSPMQALLSAGRMVFGPLI
-599 LSSTLRGLIPSLSGV
+599 TLLAGISAPVWGLI
-614 GRSIKDWPALFRSA
+614 ALF
-628 ASGITQFSKQAIGGL
+628 
-643 NTALMAL
+643 
-650 SRGAV
+650 
-655 AAGQGLFTLF
+655 
-665 TRPMTAIT
+665 
-673 WLGNGLRTLAT
+673 
-684 SGFGALLNVGRT
+684 
-696 VMMALGGGL
+696 
-705 SLLLSPIGILVIA
+705 
-718 LSAAAIA
+718 AAAAVA
-725 VIKFWEPIK
+725 VIKFWQPIK
-734 AFFTG
+734 AFFSG
-739 FYTGLMSGL
+739 FFTGLMAGL
-748 QPLTSA
+748 QPITQA
-754 FSTAFAPLAPLFDS
+754 FNAVFAPLAPIFDS
-768 IGNAVG
+768 IGNAIS
-774 GVWEWFTKLF
+774 GVWEWFTKLL
-784 EPIQFSNEALASC
+784 EPIQFSSEALASC
-797 TSAGETFGKVVGNA
+797 TSVGETFGKMVGGA
-811 LSALTPII
+811 ISALTLPIQAVAK
-819 EGIAR
+819 GL
-824 GIGWVLEKL
+824 GWILEKL
-833 GAIPDATKAAQ
+833 GAIPDAAKAAQ
-844 QAAESMHKD
+844 QVTQQMTPEAVNNLADRVNAFSGDVQAVAKESKKAEEK
-853 PVVWEWDPQ
+853 
-862 QKKMVKK
+862 
-869 GWNWSPKD
+869 
-877 DQQKKT
+877 KKT
-883 NQKQQQ
+883 
-889 AIDQQKKQESLINS
+889 DEQKKQDNLINS

-908 NIVPKMSSS
+908 NIVPKMNSS
-917 LDKIATN
+917 LDKIATH

-971 AGSLIASVTPWQVEK
+971 AGSLISSVTPWQVEK
-986 PAARVPVSASPSAAS
+986 PAAREPVSASPSAAS

-1013 YNLSFDFSGQK
+1013 YNLNFDFSGQK
-1024 LDEESIIRR
+1024 LDEETIIRR

-1050 SQLIDHV
+1050 SQLTDHV

>member
-16 NNMSRPVNAARQS
+16 NNMSRPVSAARQS

-95 LNQQRV
+95 LNQQRA

-198 AAVKSYSSL
+198 AAVKSYRSL

-274 EKQKADLLAFAS
+274 QKQKADLLSFAS

-347 VGGLASQLDYKQA
+347 VGGLASQLDYRQA
-360 AALGSTFLTLGSPA
+360 AALGSTFLTLGTPA

-387 LSIATVQSDK
+387 LSIATVQGKNFMQGLDA
-397 FLGALDEIGV
+397 LGLS
-407 NAERVQKSMSVD
+407 AEKVQKSMSVD

-433 LAPDKQVANLTQI
+433 LAPDQQVANLTQI

-584 AGSGGV
+584 AGEGGIARLTGGV
-590 TPLIGSLGK
+590 MRLGGAFQWLAGSPMQALLSAGRMVFGPLI
-599 LSSTLRGLIPSLSGV
+599 TLLAGISAPVWGLI
-614 GRSIKDWPALFRSA
+614 ALF
-628 ASGITQFSKQAIGGL
+628 
-643 NTALMAL
+643 
-650 SRGAV
+650 
-655 AAGQGLFTLF
+655 
-665 TRPMTAIT
+665 
-673 WLGNGLRTLAT
+673 
-684 SGFGALLNVGRT
+684 
-696 VMMALGGGL
+696 
-705 SLLLSPIGILVIA
+705 
-718 LSAAAIA
+718 AAAAVA
-725 VIKFWEPIK
+725 VIKFWQPIK
-734 AFFTG
+734 AFFSG
-739 FYTGLMSGL
+739 FFTGLMAGL
-748 QPLTSA
+748 QPITQA
-754 FSTAFAPLAPLFDS
+754 FNAVFAPLAPIFDS
-768 IGNAVG
+768 IGNAIS
-774 GVWEWFTKLF
+774 GVWEWFTKLL
-784 EPIQFSNEALASC
+784 EPIQFSSEALASC
-797 TSAGETFGKVVGNA
+797 TSAGETFGKVVGA
-811 LSALTPII
+811 AISALTLPIQAVAK
-819 EGIAR
+819 GL
-824 GIGWVLEKL
+824 GWILEKL
-833 GAIPDATKAAQ
+833 GAIPDAAKAAQ
-844 QAAESMHKD
+844 QVAQQMTPEAVNNLADRVNAFSGDVQAVAKESKKAEEK
-853 PVVWEWDPQ
+853 
-862 QKKMVKK
+862 
-869 GWNWSPKD
+869 
-877 DQQKKT
+877 KKT
-883 NQKQQQ
+883 
-889 AIDQQKKQESLINS
+889 DEQKKQENLINS

-971 AGSLIASVTPWQVEK
+971 AGSLISSVTPWQVEK

-1013 YNLSFDFSGQK
+1013 YNLNFDFSGQK
-1024 LDEESIIRR
+1024 LDEETIIRR

-1050 SQLIDHV
+1050 SQLTDHV

>member
-95 LNQQRV
+95 LNQQRA

-186 AAVGAATLAPVA
+186 AAVGAATLVPVA

-266 VANSDDPW
+266 VANSNDPW
-274 EKQKADLLAFAS
+274 QKQKADLLAFAS

-407 NAERVQKSMSVD
+407 NAEKVQKSMSVD

-559 VGGLMLSIG
+559 MGGLMLSIG

-575 LVRLSFTTL
+575 LVRLSFTSLAGEGGIARLTGGVMRLGGAFQWL
-584 AGSGGV
+584 AGSPMQALLSAGRMVFG
-590 TPLIGSLGK
+590 PLI
-599 LSSTLRGLIPSLSGV
+599 TLLAGISAPVWGLI
-614 GRSIKDWPALFRSA
+614 ALF
-628 ASGITQFSKQAIGGL
+628 
-643 NTALMAL
+643 
-650 SRGAV
+650 
-655 AAGQGLFTLF
+655 
-665 TRPMTAIT
+665 
-673 WLGNGLRTLAT
+673 
-684 SGFGALLNVGRT
+684 
-696 VMMALGGGL
+696 
-705 SLLLSPIGILVIA
+705 
-718 LSAAAIA
+718 AAAAVA
-725 VIKFWEPIK
+725 VIKFWQPIQ
-734 AFFTG
+734 AFFSGFFTG
-739 FYTGLMSGL
+739 LMTGL
-748 QPLTSA
+748 QPITQA
-754 FSTAFAPLAPLFDS
+754 FNAVFAPLAPIFDS
-768 IGNAVG
+768 IGNAIS
-774 GVWEWFTKLF
+774 GVWEWFTKLL
-784 EPIQFSNEALASC
+784 EPIQFSSEALASC
-797 TSAGETFGKVVGNA
+797 TSAGETFGKVVGA
-811 LSALTPII
+811 AISALTLPIQ
-819 EGIAR
+819 AVAN
-824 GIGWVLEKL
+824 GIGWILEKL

-986 PAARVPVSASPSAAS
+986 PAARMPVSASPSAAS

-1013 YNLSFDFSGQK
+1013 YNLNFDFSGQK
-1024 LDEESIIRR
+1024 LDEETIIRR

-1050 SQLIDHV
+1050 SQLTDHV

>member
-95 LNQQRV
+95 LNQQRA

-133 ASRATEQI
+133 ASLATEQI

-274 EKQKADLLAFAS
+274 KKQKADLLAFAS

-360 AALGSTFLTLGSPA
+360 AALGSTFLTLGTPA

-387 LSIATVQSDK
+387 LSIATVQGKNFMQGLDA
-397 FLGALDEIGV
+397 LGLS
-407 NAERVQKSMSVD
+407 AEKVQKSMSVD

-433 LAPDKQVANLTQI
+433 LAPDQQVANLTQI

-510 GETLREPLMDIML
+510 GETLRDPLMDIML

-584 AGSGGV
+584 AGEGGIARLTGGV
-590 TPLIGSLGK
+590 MRLGGAFQWLAGSPMQALLSAGRMVFGPLI
-599 LSSTLRGLIPSLSGV
+599 TLLAGISAPVWGLI
-614 GRSIKDWPALFRSA
+614 ALF
-628 ASGITQFSKQAIGGL
+628 
-643 NTALMAL
+643 
-650 SRGAV
+650 
-655 AAGQGLFTLF
+655 
-665 TRPMTAIT
+665 
-673 WLGNGLRTLAT
+673 
-684 SGFGALLNVGRT
+684 
-696 VMMALGGGL
+696 
-705 SLLLSPIGILVIA
+705 
-718 LSAAAIA
+718 AAAAVA
-725 VIKFWEPIK
+725 VIKFWQPIK
-734 AFFTG
+734 AFFSG
-739 FYTGLMSGL
+739 FFTGLMAGL
-748 QPLTSA
+748 QPITQA
-754 FSTAFAPLAPLFDS
+754 FNAVFAPLAPIFDN
-768 IGNAVG
+768 IGNAIS
-774 GVWEWFTKLF
+774 GVWEWFTKLL
-784 EPIQFSNEALASC
+784 EPIQFSSEALASC
-797 TSAGETFGKVVGNA
+797 TSAGETFGKMVGGA
-811 LSALTPII
+811 ISALTLPIQAVAK
-819 EGIAR
+819 GL
-824 GIGWVLEKL
+824 GWILEKL
-833 GAIPDATKAAQ
+833 GAIPDAAKAAQ
-844 QAAESMHKD
+844 QVAQQMTPEAVNNLADRVNAFSGDVQAVAKESKKAEEK
-853 PVVWEWDPQ
+853 
-862 QKKMVKK
+862 
-869 GWNWSPKD
+869 
-877 DQQKKT
+877 KKT
-883 NQKQQQ
+883 
-889 AIDQQKKQESLINS
+889 DEQKKQDNLINS

-908 NIVPKMSSS
+908 NIVPKMNSS
-917 LDKIATN
+917 LDKIATH

-971 AGSLIASVTPWQVEK
+971 AGSLISSVTPWQVEK
-986 PAARVPVSASPSAAS
+986 PAAREPVSASPSAAS

-1013 YNLSFDFSGQK
+1013 YNLNFDFSGQK
-1024 LDEESIIRR
+1024 LDEETIIRR

-1050 SQLIDHV
+1050 SQLTDHV

>member
-95 LNQQRV
+95 LNQQRA

-186 AAVGAATLAPVA
+186 AAVGAATLVPVA

-274 EKQKADLLAFAS
+274 QKQKADLLSFAS

-320 EQLGDAINY
+320 EQLSDAINY

-360 AALGSTFLTLGSPA
+360 AALGSTFLTLGTPA

-387 LSIATVQSDK
+387 LSIATVQGKNFMQGLDA
-397 FLGALDEIGV
+397 LGLS
-407 NAERVQKSMSVD
+407 AEKVQKSMSVD

-433 LAPDKQVANLTQI
+433 LAPDQQVANLTQI

-510 GETLREPLMDIML
+510 GETLRDPLMDIML

-533 RWVEANPALVGSIMK
+533 RWVEANPALVGLIMK

-559 VGGLMLSIG
+559 MGGLMLSIG

-575 LVRLSFTTL
+575 LVRLSFTSLAGEGGIARLTGGVMRLGGAFQWL
-584 AGSGGV
+584 AGSPMQALLSAGRMVFG
-590 TPLIGSLGK
+590 PLI
-599 LSSTLRGLIPSLSGV
+599 TLLAGISAPVWGLI
-614 GRSIKDWPALFRSA
+614 ALFA
-628 ASGITQFSKQAIGGL
+628 
-643 NTALMAL
+643 
-650 SRGAV
+650 AV
-655 AAGQGLFTLF
+655 A
-665 TRPMTAIT
+665 
-673 WLGNGLRTLAT
+673 
-684 SGFGALLNVGRT
+684 V
-696 VMMALGGGL
+696 
-705 SLLLSPIGILVIA
+705 
-718 LSAAAIA
+718 A
-725 VIKFWEPIK
+725 VIKFWQPIK
-734 AFFTG
+734 AFFSG
-739 FYTGLMSGL
+739 FFTGLMAGL
-748 QPLTSA
+748 QPITQSFNA
-754 FSTAFAPLAPLFDS
+754 VFAPLAPIFNS
-768 IGNAVG
+768 IGNAIS
-774 GVWEWFTKLF
+774 GVWEWFTKLL
-784 EPIQFSNEALASC
+784 EPIQFSSEALASC
-797 TSAGETFGKVVGNA
+797 TSAGETFGKVVGA
-811 LSALTPII
+811 AISALTLPIQAVAK
-819 EGIAR
+819 GL
-824 GIGWVLEKL
+824 GWILEKL
-833 GAIPDATKAAQ
+833 GAIPDAAKAAQ
-844 QAAESMHKD
+844 QVAQQMTPEAVNNLADRVNAFSGDVQAVAKESKKAEEK
-853 PVVWEWDPQ
+853 
-862 QKKMVKK
+862 
-869 GWNWSPKD
+869 
-877 DQQKKT
+877 KKT
-883 NQKQQQ
+883 
-889 AIDQQKKQESLINS
+889 DEQKKQDNLINS

-908 NIVPKMSSS
+908 NIVPKMSNS

-986 PAARVPVSASPSAAS
+986 PAARMPVSASPSAAS

-1013 YNLSFDFSGQK
+1013 YNLNFDFSGQK
-1024 LDEESIIRR
+1024 LDEETIIRR

-1050 SQLIDHV
+1050 SQLTDHV

>member
-53 FDRLTA
+53 FDRLTT

-95 LNQQRV
+95 LNQQRA

-186 AAVGAATLAPVA
+186 AAVGAATLAPIA
-198 AAVKSYSSL
+198 AAVKSYSNL

-274 EKQKADLLAFAS
+274 EKQKADLLSFAS

-407 NAERVQKSMSVD
+407 NAEKVQKSMSVD

-599 LSSTLRGLIPSLSGV
+599 LSNTLRGLIPSLSGV

-748 QPLTSA
+748 QPLTAA

-774 GVWEWFTKLF
+774 GVWEWFTNY
-784 EPIQFSNEALASC
+784 SNL
-797 TSAGETFGKVVGNA
+797 
-811 LSALTPII
+811 
-819 EGIAR
+819 
-824 GIGWVLEKL
+824 
-833 GAIPDATKAAQ
+833 
-844 QAAESMHKD
+844 
-853 PVVWEWDPQ
+853 
-862 QKKMVKK
+862 
-869 GWNWSPKD
+869 
-877 DQQKKT
+877 
-883 NQKQQQ
+883 
-889 AIDQQKKQESLINS
+889 
-903 LKGPA
+903 
-908 NIVPKMSSS
+908 SSS
-917 LDKIATN
+917 PAKRWPPAPV
-924 TTEKKDG
+924 
-931 PGEIVFKNKQPYI
+931 PGKHSV
-944 PIRGGYSEPLKQ
+944 RL
-956 AQRQLP
+956 
-962 SLTDWVTQQ
+962 
-971 AGSLIASVTPWQVEK
+971 SVT
-986 PAARVPVSASPSAAS
+986 
-1001 VAALMPAPGGDV
+1001 L
-1013 YNLSFDFSGQK
+1013 YL
-1024 LDEESIIRR
+1024 
-1033 VREELALAK
+1033 
-1042 QQADRRKR
+1042 
-1050 SQLIDHV
+1050 H

>member
-95 LNQQRV
+95 LNQQRA

-274 EKQKADLLAFAS
+274 EKQKADLLSFAS

-347 VGGLASQLDYKQA
+347 VGGLANQLDYKQA
-360 AALGSTFLTLGSPA
+360 AALGSTFLTLGTPA

-387 LSIATVQSDK
+387 LSIATVQGKSFMQGLDA
-397 FLGALDEIGV
+397 LGLS
-407 NAERVQKSMSVD
+407 AEKVQKSMSVD

-433 LAPDKQVANLTQI
+433 LAPDQQVANLTQI

-584 AGSGGV
+584 VGEGGIARLTGGVMRLGGAFQWLAGSPMQALLSAGRMVFG
-590 TPLIGSLGK
+590 PLI
-599 LSSTLRGLIPSLSGV
+599 TLLAGISAPVWGLI
-614 GRSIKDWPALFRSA
+614 ALF
-628 ASGITQFSKQAIGGL
+628 
-643 NTALMAL
+643 
-650 SRGAV
+650 
-655 AAGQGLFTLF
+655 
-665 TRPMTAIT
+665 
-673 WLGNGLRTLAT
+673 
-684 SGFGALLNVGRT
+684 
-696 VMMALGGGL
+696 
-705 SLLLSPIGILVIA
+705 
-718 LSAAAIA
+718 AAAAVA
-725 VIKFWEPIK
+725 VIKFWQPIK
-734 AFFTG
+734 AFFSG
-739 FYTGLMSGL
+739 FFTGLMAGL
-748 QPLTSA
+748 QPITQA
-754 FSTAFAPLAPLFDS
+754 FNAVFAPLAPIFDS
-768 IGNAVG
+768 IGNAIS
-774 GVWEWFTKLF
+774 GVWEWFTKLL
-784 EPIQFSNEALASC
+784 EPIQFSSEALASC
-797 TSAGETFGKVVGNA
+797 TSAGETFGKVVGA
-811 LSALTPII
+811 AISALTLPIQAVAK
-819 EGIAR
+819 GL
-824 GIGWVLEKL
+824 GWILEKL
-833 GAIPDATKAAQ
+833 GAIPDAAKAAQ
-844 QAAESMHKD
+844 QVAQQMTPEAVNNLADRVNAFSGDVQAVAKESKKAEEK
-853 PVVWEWDPQ
+853 
-862 QKKMVKK
+862 
-869 GWNWSPKD
+869 
-877 DQQKKT
+877 KKT
-883 NQKQQQ
+883 
-889 AIDQQKKQESLINS
+889 DEQKKQDNLINS

-1001 VAALMPAPGGDV
+1001 VAALMPASGGDV
-1013 YNLSFDFSGQK
+1013 YNLNFDFSGQK
-1024 LDEESIIRR
+1024 LDEETIIRR

-1050 SQLIDHV
+1050 SQLTDHV